1 MASQPPTTNPITL
14 RTHRADDF
22 DTIISRHGAIYP
34 AEYGWDTTSCAALA
48 ARILD
53 DFTANYDPALERCW
67 IAEDGADNNSNFAGC
82 VVLVK
87 DRDGAADADDA
98 VAKLRLLLVE
108 PNARGRG
115 VGKMLVARCVAFARE
130 AGYRRVVLWTQ
141 SVLVSAR
148 GIYKAA
154 GFRMLRTEEHEMF
167 GAKVVGEFW
176 ELVLGEV

>member
-1 MASQPPTTNPITL
+1 MPPQPPTNSLTL
-14 RTHRADDF
+14 RIHRTSDL
-22 DTIISRHGAIYP
+22 DTIISRHGAIYA

-53 DFTANYDPALERCW
+53 DFTDNYDPTLERCW
-67 IAEDGADNNSNFAGC
+67 IAEDADSKFVGC

-87 DRDGAADADDA
+87 DRDAADA
-98 VAKLRLLLVE
+98 AKLRLLLVE
-108 PNARGRG
+108 PSARGMG
-115 VGKMLVARCVAFARE
+115 VGKMLVAQCVAFARE

-154 GFRMLRTEEHEMF
+154 GFTMLKTKEHESF

-176 ELVLGEV
+176 ELVL